1 MPSEVTLDQCV
12 AKNTQNSSNLDALTL
27 ACTSMT
33 GCRCQGPPA
42 HTCVELGCT
51 YPGVGTPSEVKLD
64 QGVAQNSQN
73 SSKLHKFTL
82 AVDPDLAFFDRFQVP
97 GATCSGGG
105 HLLTPA

>member
-1 MPSEVTLDQCV
+1 M
-12 AKNTQNSSNLDALTL
+12 
-27 ACTSMT
+27 
-33 GCRCQGPPA
+33 
-42 HTCVELGCT
+42 ELGCT
-51 YPGVGTPSEVKLD
+51 YPGVGTPSEVTLD

-105 HLLTPA
+105 HFLTPA